1 MELHFLADIASTIS
15 QNFLLLKL
23 KYFEKCY
30 DNDIS
35 YSIFHVFCR
44 CQQNFVNNIFYVTPQ
59 KKSHEVKSGNRG
71 SYISIIIS
79 IIEYIYN
86 ISPYPFFMKDVI
98 EIFHHNTM
106 RMAHHLAATI
116 FFVE

>member
-44 CQQNFVNNIFYVTPQ
+44 CQQNFVNNIFYVAPQ
-59 KKSHEVKSGNRG
+59 KNHTKLNQETVEA
-71 SYISIIIS
+71 
-79 IIEYIYN
+79 IEYIYN
-86 ISPYPFFMKDVI
+86 ISPYPSFMKDVI

-106 RMAHHLAATI
+106 RMAHHLAVTI